1 METIRDLVPPPHI
14 QGIKHFVDYALVDEI
29 LKSKDFRQGSH
40 QESQPFFGDSLL
52 TIDHDVHFERRRLQ
66 APLFRKEA
74 LEYYE
79 REELLPLIDK
89 ALEES
94 KTNMDE
100 DGVVRADLCALI
112 RTMLARISAVTTG
125 IDGVDTPERTDA
137 FRTYIEQLGTGA
149 TVEWSVEDHDDVIKR
164 ILEVRAEFVK
174 EFYGPSVERRIKII
188 DKFKD
193 RYHKAKND

>member
-29 LKSKDFRQGSH
+29 LRSKHFRQGSH

-79 REELLPLIDK
+79 HKELLPLISK
-89 ALEES
+89 ALEECS
-94 KTNMDE
+94 KGN
-100 DGVVRADLCALI
+100 
-112 RTMLARISAVTTG
+112 
-125 IDGVDTPERTDA
+125 P
-137 FRTYIEQLGTGA
+137 
-149 TVEWSVEDHDDVIKR
+149 
-164 ILEVRAEFVK
+164 
-174 EFYGPSVERRIKII
+174 
-188 DKFKD
+188 
-193 RYHKAKND
+193 